1 MINSIR
7 RIINI
12 SGKYKGRIEAAFIF
26 SFLKSLLQNAA
37 LVLAVFMV
45 EGFLSD
51 SLVGKDFL
59 KYGIALI
66 SCVLLQALCIN
77 ISDRLQSAAGFML
90 MADLRIQLGEHLRRL
105 PMGYFTSGNIGK
117 ISSVLST
124 DMVFIEE
131 NSMMTLADTI
141 NYFFSAAIFV
151 IFMLI
156 FNPVIGAVALVG
168 SIIMILIGE
177 GKYRSGIALSM
188 DRQQQSENLT
198 NAVLDYVEGIGI
210 TKTYNLLGEKSKEM
224 KSNFDKSC
232 QESLRF
238 ENAQVPLG
246 IAVNLAFEILSAAIG
261 LAAVVLFLNSSLTMT
276 YFLGVMLFILDIF
289 IPLRVVYMDSEK
301 LTIMDKCLDRID
313 AVMGEVELPDESNR
327 QVSMQRIQVPTVE
340 FKDVKFAYDSKETIS
355 NVSFKVMEGQ
365 TIALVGP
372 SGSGKTTLANLM
384 ARFWDIDSG
393 DILINGTSIKNVA
406 LSSLLEQISMVFQ
419 NVYLFKDTIYNN
431 IAMGRPEA
439 TREEVIEAA
448 KKARCYDFIMSLPE
462 GFDTMV
468 GEGGASLSG
477 GEKQR
482 ISIAR
487 CILKDSPIVI
497 LDEATASIDA
507 DNEAAIQQA
516 ISELCKGKTLIII
529 AHRLKTIKDADCI
542 LVVNDGKI
550 VERGSHEELMESD
563 GLYKNFVQIK
573 NSDTGWCKRKIG

>member
-141 NYFFSAAIFV
+141 SYFFSAAIFV

>member
-141 NYFFSAAIFV
+141 SYFFSAAIFV

-238 ENAQVPLG
+238 ENAQVPWG